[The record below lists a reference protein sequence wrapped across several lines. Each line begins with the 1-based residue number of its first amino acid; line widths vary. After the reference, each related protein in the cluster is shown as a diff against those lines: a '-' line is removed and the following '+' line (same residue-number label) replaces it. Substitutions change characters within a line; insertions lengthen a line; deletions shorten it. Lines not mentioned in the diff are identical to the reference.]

1 VTRHNARE
9 RGPGCGLYITDL
21 SVSMSITFYSVSKCY
36 PRTLFC
42 TARKSSMGRPFTA
55 SDDEILGAAGKVMAR
70 RGPDG
75 FSIAEVAADV
85 GLSRAAIILRFKSTH
100 ALKVTLLARMV
111 ERFSAALQALPQTPS
126 GDNVLRL
133 AAFIGGYVRSRQSLA
148 GFFSTYSINI
158 QDPELLELELK
169 RGQALRS
176 AIASVMPEVAID
188 HACAVDAFSAHL
200 TGTIMAWLAV
210 DDDDDPRGFVV
221 RRTTDWLGLA
231 GVPYSEAL
239 VEELSAGPA
248 EPESVKAGSQSR
260 RRQKATRPVRRT
272 QR

>member
-1 VTRHNARE
+1 
-9 RGPGCGLYITDL
+9 
-21 SVSMSITFYSVSKCY
+21 
-36 PRTLFC
+36 
-42 TARKSSMGRPFTA
+42 MGRPFTA
-55 SDDEILGAAGKVMAR
+55 SDDQILRAAGKVMAR

-85 GLSRAAIILRFKSTH
+85 GLSRTAIILRFKSTH
-100 ALKVTLLARMV
+100 ALKVTLLTRMV
-111 ERFSAALQALPQTPS
+111 ERFCAALQTLPQTPS

-133 AAFIGGYVRSRQSLA
+133 AAFIGGYLRSRQRLA
-148 GFFSTYSINI
+148 SFFSTYSVNI

-169 RGQALRS
+169 RGKALRS

-188 HACAVDAFSAHL
+188 RACAADAFAAHL

-210 DDDDDPRGFVV
+210 DDDAPRRFVV

-239 VEELSAGPA
+239 IEELAAAPA
-248 EPESVKAGSQSR
+248 EPESVQAGSQPR
-260 RRQKATRPVRRT
+260 RRRKATRLVRRT